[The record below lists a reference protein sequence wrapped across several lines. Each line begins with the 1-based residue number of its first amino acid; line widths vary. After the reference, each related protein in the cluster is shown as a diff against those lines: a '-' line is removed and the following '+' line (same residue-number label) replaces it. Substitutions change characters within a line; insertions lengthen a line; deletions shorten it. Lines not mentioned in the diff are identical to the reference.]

1 MRKAK
6 GLGRM
11 SPINLILPVFMKVK
25 RTCVFSFS
33 LELWESHVQ
42 NKQFLENCTAADNLP
57 LKNSACSE
65 AAHTLLL
72 NGFNLGCS
80 MKRTTL
86 SSDASNSGEALEV
99 VLVSFLLSLG
109 FFIDI
114 LTVWGEC
121 THIHTHLSLSV
132 FFYVCYSKYA
142 SSFITEPK
150 ALTELGLFGLSWV
163 LYAVIDPDNVSVTGE
178 NPLDCL
184 VSFRRQFC
192 WKTIPN
198 ELQIEMS

>member
-6 GLGRM
+6 GLGKISSM
-11 SPINLILPVFMKVK
+11 NLILPVFMKVK

-86 SSDASNSGEALEV
+86 SSDASNSGETLEV

-114 LTVWGEC
+114 LTV
-121 THIHTHLSLSV
+121 
-132 FFYVCYSKYA
+132 
-142 SSFITEPK
+142 
-150 ALTELGLFGLSWV
+150 
-163 LYAVIDPDNVSVTGE
+163 
-178 NPLDCL
+178 
-184 VSFRRQFC
+184 
-192 WKTIPN
+192 
-198 ELQIEMS
+198 

>member
-1 MRKAK
+1 MFHEESKRLRKDVIYE
-6 GLGRM
+6 LDPPCIYE
-11 SPINLILPVFMKVK
+11 SQEDLCI
-25 RTCVFSFS
+25 

-86 SSDASNSGEALEV
+86 SSDASNSGETLEV

-114 LTVWGEC
+114 LTV
-121 THIHTHLSLSV
+121 
-132 FFYVCYSKYA
+132 
-142 SSFITEPK
+142 
-150 ALTELGLFGLSWV
+150 
-163 LYAVIDPDNVSVTGE
+163 
-178 NPLDCL
+178 
-184 VSFRRQFC
+184 
-192 WKTIPN
+192 
-198 ELQIEMS
+198 